1 MVIIMKVIG
10 IDPAPSKKTVIYN
23 DIDGFT
29 EIEADKLK
37 KYLDDEFKN
46 SEEDILICWDAPLTG
61 GKPIN
66 FNQKIEKYNPFYQ
79 RKIEQLINAT
89 VQVKGIS
96 TMGYAGCPHWS
107 ITQYCLGLP
116 QIFQPEVPQSNLPF
130 QLITEQLTI
139 KQKKSLKGKYVIEVH
154 PALALWLWL
163 KENNKAKTEFDWDYK
178 ENKETFNILVRQLLD
193 KFEKPQAV
201 TESTNQAN
209 AKYKVEVTV
218 IKDENESVK
227 EKTMTD
233 DHLDAYIA
241 WLLGTLWLKI
251 ENEVLLVGN
260 KNTGA
265 MLLPT
270 DKKEE
275 VSKKWQSE
283 LEEYK

>member
-1 MVIIMKVIG
+1 
-10 IDPAPSKKTVIYN
+10 
-23 DIDGFT
+23 
-29 EIEADKLK
+29 
-37 KYLDDEFKN
+37 
-46 SEEDILICWDAPLTG
+46 
-61 GKPIN
+61 
-66 FNQKIEKYNPFYQ
+66 
-79 RKIEQLINAT
+79 
-89 VQVKGIS
+89 
-96 TMGYAGCPHWS
+96 
-107 ITQYCLGLP
+107 
-116 QIFQPEVPQSNLPF
+116 LPF

>member
-1 MVIIMKVIG
+1 MIKLKLQNVIIVQKRMVIIMKVIG

-139 KQKKSLKGKYVIEVH
+139 EQKKSLKGKYVIEVH

-163 KENNKAKTEFDWDYK
+163 QDKVKDWNYK
-178 ENKETFNILVRQLLD
+178 RSKETLKELLKKTTITID
-193 KFEKPQAV
+193 
-201 TESTNQAN
+201 T
-209 AKYKVEVTV
+209 
-218 IKDENESVK
+218 IKN
-227 EKTMTD
+227 D
-233 DHLDAYIA
+233 DYLDAYIA
-241 WLLGTLWLKI
+241 WKLGNLWQ
-251 ENEVLLVGN
+251 NEQDKVILVGN

-265 MLLPT
+265 ILLPNVDIART
-270 DKKEE
+270 LQENLNNINKN
-275 VSKKWQSE
+275 
-283 LEEYK
+283 